1 MAYPYSEEDYARL
14 LRKAAQETRA
24 AMMRSE
30 MLDDVRP
37 KRIPTEDRAKDL
49 LRVMQKS
56 DQPLTVAELADLS
69 GTVAIKPLQTALRHL
84 VSRGEVAQTAI
95 LRDRRHGGAP
105 VVTYAPCGDRH
116 V

>member
-1 MAYPYSEEDYARL
+1 MAYPYTEEDYAKL

-24 AMMRSE
+24 AMILSE

-37 KRIPTEDRAKDL
+37 KRIPTEDRAKNL
-49 LRVMQKS
+49 LRVIRKS
-56 DQPLTVAELADLS
+56 DQPLTVAEMADLS

-84 VSRGEVAQTAI
+84 VSRGDVAQTEI
-95 LRDRRHGGAP
+95 VRDRRHGGAP
-105 VVTYAPCGDRH
+105 VVTYAPAGDRH